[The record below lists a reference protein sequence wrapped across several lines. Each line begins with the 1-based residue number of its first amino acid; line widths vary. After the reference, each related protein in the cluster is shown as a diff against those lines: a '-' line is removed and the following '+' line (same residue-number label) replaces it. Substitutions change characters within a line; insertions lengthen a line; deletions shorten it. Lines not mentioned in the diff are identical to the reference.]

1 MQFPANCAKTGTHR
15 KAAYTE
21 ENKEQRHLFRKLG
34 ALARSSPPVAVS
46 ADSVCFHRAGFHEA
60 PVLRGPV
67 AQESR
72 SAHCLIHAENPRA
85 LVALALSASG
95 HPHPAAARAKAVPA
109 AAEVDQQWVTG
120 DQVVQEEEVVGVV
133 AAEEVV
139 VEGVDTRRQSHSTG
153 THSSNSR

>member
-85 LVALALSASG
+85 PVALALWVSG
-95 HPHPAAARAKAVPA
+95 HSRPAVERAKAVPA
-109 AAEVDQQWVTG
+109 AGAVDQQWVA
-120 DQVVQEEEVVGVV
+120 VEKAAPEEE
-133 AAEEVV
+133 EENIIINI
-139 VEGVDTRRQSHSTG
+139 D
-153 THSSNSR
+153 SRPQVSC